1 MFTGIIEAAGTVED
15 IQPNGSG
22 VDIFISSTISQALK
36 IDQSLAHNGVCLT
49 VVGIDAHVYKVTAIA
64 ETLQRTNI
72 GLLRPGDR
80 VNLERSMLMNGRI
93 DGHMVQGHVD
103 TTANCESVIDRGGSW
118 DFSFGYP
125 DQYDNLIVG
134 KGSVCVNGVSLTVVN
149 SDKGRFSVAVIPYTF
164 ENTNFNSIRQG
175 SLVNLEFDILGKYV
189 LKALGRL

>member
-22 VDIFISSTISQALK
+22 MDLFISSDLSTALK

-49 VVGIDAHVYKVTAIA
+49 VVGITDRIYKVTAIS

-72 GLLRPGDR
+72 GMLKPGDR

-103 TTANCESVIDRGGSW
+103 TTAACESIGSLSGSW
-118 DFSFGYP
+118 LFGFAYP
-125 DQYDNLIVG
+125 EQYDNLIVE
-134 KGSVCVNGVSLTVVN
+134 KGSICVNGVSLTVV
-149 SDKGRFSVAVIPYTF
+149 SSGKGQFSVAVIPYTF
-164 ENTNFNSIRQG
+164 EHTNFNSLTEG
-175 SLVNLEFDILGKYV
+175 SRVNLEFDIIGKYV
-189 LKALGRL
+189 LKALGKL